1 VAFFDERGRLI
12 APAGAAALSSDG
24 PGLASARAGAPPHAK
39 VRGEEDDARV
49 VAYAP
54 IPGGALRA
62 TFAVDRAVEATL
74 ERSRLTLW
82 LLGFLDGLIL
92 LVAASLILRNVVV
105 RPVADLE
112 RAARRVAAGDLGAR
126 AEVRG
131 PGELAALAD
140 AFDRMT
146 ESLRTG
152 RESLIRSEKLAGIGR
167 LAAGVAHEVGN
178 PLAAVLGYVETL
190 LTDTPDKPI
199 DPALRRD
206 ILERVRG
213 ETQRIH
219 RIVQELL
226 EYSRARPHAGE
237 PEPESVDVKKAV
249 DAALSLARASTRLR
263 GVDTRV
269 ELPEDLPPA
278 RATIG
283 RLTQVLLNLV
293 VNAADAMEGE
303 GTLVLSGRRA
313 DGRVVV
319 AVSDAG
325 PGVPAEHR
333 DKIFDPF
340 FTTKPPGAGT
350 GLGLS
355 VSLAIAESFGGTL
368 RLVDSQAGA
377 SFEVE
382 LPAA

>member
-1 VAFFDERGRLI
+1 
-12 APAGAAALSSDG
+12 
-24 PGLASARAGAPPHAK
+24 
-39 VRGEEDDARV
+39 
-49 VAYAP
+49 
-54 IPGGALRA
+54 
-62 TFAVDRAVEATL
+62 
-74 ERSRLTLW
+74 
-82 LLGFLDGLIL
+82 
-92 LVAASLILRNVVV
+92 
-105 RPVADLE
+105 
-112 RAARRVAAGDLGAR
+112 
-126 AEVRG
+126 
-131 PGELAALAD
+131 
-140 AFDRMT
+140 
-146 ESLRTG
+146 
-152 RESLIRSEKLAGIGR
+152 
-167 LAAGVAHEVGN
+167 
-178 PLAAVLGYVETL
+178 
-190 LTDTPDKPI
+190 
-199 DPALRRD
+199 
-206 ILERVRG
+206 
-213 ETQRIH
+213 
-219 RIVQELL
+219 
-226 EYSRARPHAGE
+226 
-237 PEPESVDVKKAV
+237 
-249 DAALSLARASTRLR
+249 
-263 GVDTRV
+263 V